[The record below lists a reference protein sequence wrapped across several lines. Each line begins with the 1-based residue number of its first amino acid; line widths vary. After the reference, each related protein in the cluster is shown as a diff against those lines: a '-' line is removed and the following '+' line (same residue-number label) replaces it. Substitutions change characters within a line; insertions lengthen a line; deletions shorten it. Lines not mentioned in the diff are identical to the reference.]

1 MKFFGMAKYYLRKYL
16 FYIVLALCLAA
27 LGLGIAF
34 ACLASKKSSQGAEIV
49 NPSGDEKGNDEK
61 DDPVS
66 KTIIFCLPVENG
78 SVSKDYC
85 VDKLVYSSTL
95 TRYAT
100 HSGIDFTGKSGAS
113 VLAVYDGKIESVET
127 GLLDGTVITIDH
139 GNGLKSVYK
148 SVLDGES
155 VTVGKTVKKG
165 DKIGVIS
172 TSCRQEYKDGEHVH
186 LEVYENG
193 KSVNPMK
200 YILTE
205 EK

>member
-16 FYIVLALCLAA
+16 FYIVLALCLAG

-34 ACLASKKSSQGAEIV
+34 ACLASKKPSQGAEIV
-49 NPSGDEKGNDEK
+49 KPSDDEKGDDEK

-95 TRYAT
+95 TRYST

-186 LEVYENG
+186 LEVCENG